1 MTRECIKC
9 HVTKPLAEFRQ
20 NAGASDGVGNV
31 CQTCYMAQKREA
43 QSAHRAAQTPE
54 ERNAEMAAYRA
65 GIRKATC
72 AVCGAQTPDP
82 LCSPCL
88 TAIRAL
94 GGTEA
99 ALKRAAKVVKYLGGV

>member
-1 MTRECIKC
+1 MSTVRKC
-9 HVTKPLAEFRQ
+9 YACKQEKPLDAFPLKG
-20 NAGASDGVGNV
+20 AGQRSYECKA
-31 CQTCYMAQKREA
+31 CK
-43 QSAHRAAQTPE
+43 AAQQREKRSHMTQD

-72 AVCGAQTPDP
+72 AVCGGAETEP
-82 LCSPCL
+82 LCTGCR

-99 ALKRAAKVVKYLGGV
+99 ALKRAAKVVHYLGEV